1 MKMMIPETERA
12 HCPICG
18 TVTEMP
24 VDTLA
29 ALAAGPE
36 LIAEAMRGG
45 HPVSHTGWSPA
56 EVAVHLADTEVVSG
70 WRYRQILAE
79 HEPTIQPYDQDKWA
93 TELHYDKRDIDLAL
107 EAFASARR
115 ANLELLQLLSEDDWE
130 RAYQHGEYGRLTLRQ
145 KVRHISDH
153 DLAHLRQIRG
163 N

>member
-1 MKMMIPETERA
+1 MIPQTERA

-18 TVTEMP
+18 AETEMP
-24 VDTLA
+24 VDTLTS
-29 ALAAGPE
+29 LASGPE
-36 LIAEAMRGG
+36 LIAAAMREAR
-45 HPVSHTGWSPA
+45 PAAREGWSPA

-79 HEPTIQPYDQDKWA
+79 DEATIQPYDQDRWA
-93 TELHYDKRDIDLAL
+93 AGLHYDKRDIDLAL

-115 ANLELLQLLSEDDWE
+115 ANLELLQLLSDDDWQ
-130 RAYQHGEYGRLTLRQ
+130 RAYHHGEYGRLTLRQ

-163 N
+163 S